1 MSSKLFV
8 LYYSLVVLQGI
19 LPSRFLSHFFLFVWS
34 LHKLLG
40 TSITHEDLVK
50 GKAALDFFIIQM
62 EELYGTG
69 SCTFNV
75 HQLSHLVKSTQMCGP
90 LWAVSTF
97 TFESNNG
104 ILKKMIQGTQHV
116 SEQVCHTY
124 AIMKTLP
131 VLMKQS
137 VDGNENVSEVLQ
149 KLVNGKKETC
159 GAVRLAENLVALSK
173 AKIRNLS
180 EEERLTMALAG
191 EVVNKVVY
199 EYNRFT
205 WEQKLYDTE
214 LYRRSDKRK
223 NCFIKAVNQ
232 GKDIYCK
239 IKALV
244 TVKKCNCD
252 IQHHEDCHCPKHSVL
267 MCMPLKVVSN
277 RLFRYDHFRITSDF
291 LLEVL
296 ESTHSVILVQLNE
309 IVTKCVKVK
318 LSDKVYLI
326 EMPNM
331 VEVE

>member
-1 MSSKLFV
+1 
-8 LYYSLVVLQGI
+8 
-19 LPSRFLSHFFLFVWS
+19 
-34 LHKLLG
+34 
-40 TSITHEDLVK
+40 
-50 GKAALDFFIIQM
+50 
-62 EELYGTG
+62 
-69 SCTFNV
+69 
-75 HQLSHLVKSTQMCGP
+75 
-90 LWAVSTF
+90 
-97 TFESNNG
+97 
-104 ILKKMIQGTQHV
+104 MIQGTQHV
-116 SEQVCHTY
+116 SEQVCHNY

-137 VDGNENVSEVLQ
+137 VDSNENVSEVLQ
-149 KLVNGKKETC
+149 KLVNGKKETRR
-159 GAVRLAENLVALSK
+159 AVRLAENLVALSK

-180 EEERLTMALAG
+180 EEGRLTMALAG

-214 LYRRSDKRK
+214 LYRHSDKRK

-252 IQHHEDCHCPKHSVL
+252 IQHHEECHCPKHSVL

-296 ESTHSVILVQLNE
+296 ESSHSVILVQLNE